1 MGASSSSPAPPS
13 RPGLPGRTSAPHP
26 APDPA
31 STRGTGPLQTIVGL
45 DKIDIAKQVS
55 EILPGL
61 WLGNR
66 EAACNLALLRRLGI
80 GACVN
85 VTEQPTLHPEHMLHL
100 HVHVH
105 DSPEA
110 DLASHFDRV
119 VPWVKKQLERP
130 EPPQI
135 LIYCQKG
142 VSRSCTVTLVL
153 LLHLKGWTLY
163 EAWRH
168 VKMRRPAVRPN
179 PGFLRQLAAYERQ
192 MRGSCSVRV
201 CKKGFER
208 ASNAPTE
215 ALASSRVI

>member
-1 MGASSSSPAPPS
+1 MGASSSGPVPSRAALPAPS
-13 RPGLPGRTSAPHP
+13 STP
-26 APDPA
+26 APQPA
-31 STRGTGPLQTIVGL
+31 SALNPASGPSQTVVGL

-85 VTEQPTLHPEHMLHL
+85 VTDQPTLHPDHLLHL
-100 HVHVH
+100 HVPVQ
-105 DSPEA
+105 DSPTTDIA
-110 DLASHFDRV
+110 GHFDRV
-119 VPWVKKQLERP
+119 VPWVRKQLERP
-130 EPPQI
+130 DPPKI
-135 LIYCQKG
+135 LVYCQRG

-168 VKMRRPAVRPN
+168 VKARRPSVRPN
-179 PGFLRQLAAYERQ
+179 PGFLRQLATYERQ
-192 MRGSCSVRV
+192 LRGESSVRV

-208 ASNAPTE
+208 ATNAPTE